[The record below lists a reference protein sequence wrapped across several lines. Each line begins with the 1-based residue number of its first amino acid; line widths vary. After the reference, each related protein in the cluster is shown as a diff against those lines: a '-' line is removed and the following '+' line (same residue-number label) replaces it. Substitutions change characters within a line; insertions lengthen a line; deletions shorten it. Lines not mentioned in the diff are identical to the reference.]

1 VDRRV
6 AQGRL
11 PASRDDRDSSR
22 NVDSRASDGRI
33 AARLASVAIG
43 VALVAIAL
51 YVYTFSHPYRFY
63 DHFEWQAQ
71 AFLEGQAAIRYP
83 VAATADSPGN
93 FFFQD
98 VLPVPSSDGVS
109 RGLIPFP
116 PLPALVL
123 APFVAAWGRAA
134 DGQLIFAIIGAIDV
148 GIAWWVLGRLPI
160 RRWVRLAGTAFFG
173 FGTVLWYAAQIGTTW
188 YQAHVIAVG
197 LALLAVGLA
206 IGADPEAATDEPADF
221 DHEDEDGSPDRQPA
235 DPGHGSSPMPAGGQ
249 DVGLPVRA
257 RALAAGFSGRQFL
270 AGFLFGLACTARLT
284 MIFAAPFFLFVG
296 GGGSWLRRGWSSGL
310 GAAIPIAGLV
320 IYNVVATGHLFNPA
334 YDYLYH
340 LEAGFYTA
348 LNYNPSWGIEDPQY
362 LPQNIGIM
370 FFSTPAIAPDVV
382 PATLGGGSA
391 LCTVPGSIRTLFDAS
406 CPIALPRDIGM
417 SVILTSPAYL
427 LLAAS
432 FKGRGRS
439 RLVGGA
445 FLAVFL
451 IAVVNLMHFSQGW
464 VQFGYRF
471 SLDFLPWALVL
482 VALGMDRLRST
493 PAVIAAGVLIVV
505 SVAVN
510 LWGVVMG
517 NALGW

>member
-11 PASRDDRDSSR
+11 PASREDRDSIR
-22 NVDSRASDGRI
+22 NVESRATDGRF

-43 VALVAIAL
+43 VGLVAIAL
-51 YVYTFSHPYRFY
+51 YVYTSTHPFRFY
-63 DHFEWQAQ
+63 DHFEWQAE

-83 VAATADSPGN
+83 VEATADSPGN
-93 FFFQD
+93 SFFQD
-98 VLPVPSSDGVS
+98 VLPVASSDGVS

-123 APFVAAWGRAA
+123 VPFVAAWGRAA

-160 RRWVRLAGTAFFG
+160 RRWVRLSATIFFG

-188 YQAHVIAVG
+188 YQAHVVAVG

-206 IGADPEAATDEPADF
+206 IGADPEAATDEFA
-221 DHEDEDGSPDRQPA
+221 EIDEDDLPEGQAGTDL
-235 DPGHGSSPMPAGGQ
+235 DLGSSPRLASDPGRLARTLGLVGGI
-249 DVGLPVRA
+249 
-257 RALAAGFSGRQFL
+257 SGRQFV

-296 GGGSWLRRGWSSGL
+296 GGGSWLRRGWSAGL
-310 GAAIPIAGLV
+310 GAAIPIAALV
-320 IYNVVATGHLFNPA
+320 AYNIVSTGHLFNPA

-348 LNYNPSWGIEDPQY
+348 LNYNTAWGIEDPLY

-382 PATLGGGSA
+382 PATLGGGQA
-391 LCTVPGSIRTLFDAS
+391 LCTDPGAIRTLFDAN

-427 LLAAS
+427 LIAGS
-432 FKGRGRS
+432 FRGLGRN

-445 FLAVFL
+445 FVAVLL
-451 IAVVNLMHFSQGW
+451 IAIVNLMHFSQGW

-471 SLDFLPWALVL
+471 SLDFLPWALIL
-482 VALGMDRLRST
+482 VALGLDRLRST
-493 PAVIAAGVLIVV
+493 AAVVAGGALIVT

>member
-11 PASRDDRDSSR
+11 LASRDDLDSTR
-22 NVDSRASDGRI
+22 NGDSRATDGRV

-43 VALVAIAL
+43 LGLVVIAL
-51 YVYTFSHPYRFY
+51 YVYTLTHPYRFY

-83 VAATADSPGN
+83 VKATADSPGN
-93 FFFQD
+93 YFFQD
-98 VLPVPSSDGVS
+98 VLPVPSSDGVD

-123 APFVAAWGRAA
+123 LPFIAAWGMAA
-134 DGQLIFAIIGAIDV
+134 DGQMIFAILGAIDV

-160 RRWVRLAGTAFFG
+160 RRSVRIATTIFFG
-173 FGTVLWYAAQIGTTW
+173 FGTVFWYAAQIGTTW
-188 YQAHVIAVG
+188 YQAHVVAVG

-206 IGADPEAATDEPADF
+206 IGADPDAAV
-221 DHEDEDGSPDRQPA
+221 DEDDLPDRPSDARQPT
-235 DPGHGSSPMPAGGQ
+235 
-249 DVGLPVRA
+249 GLSR
-257 RALAAGFSGRQFL
+257 LISGRQFL
-270 AGFLFGLACTARLT
+270 AGFLFGLACAARLT
-284 MIFAAPFFLFVG
+284 MIFAAPFFILVG
-296 GGGSWLRRGWSSGL
+296 GGGWWLRRGWSAAL
-310 GAAIPIAGLV
+310 GAAIPIAALL
-320 IYNVVATGHLFNPA
+320 IYNIVSTGHIFNPA

-348 LNYNPSWGIEDPQY
+348 LNYNPAWGIEDPRY
-362 LPQNIGIM
+362 LAQNVGIM
-370 FFSTPAIAPDVV
+370 LFSTPAFAPDVV
-382 PATLGGGSA
+382 PSALGGGQA
-391 LCTVPGSIRTLFDAS
+391 LCTQPGAVRTLFDAA

-417 SVILTSPAYL
+417 SVLLTSPAYL
-427 LLAAS
+427 LVAGAA
-432 FKGRGRS
+432 RRYGRS
-439 RLVGGA
+439 RLVSGA
-445 FLAVFL
+445 FLVVAI
-451 IAVVNLMHFSQGW
+451 IAIVNLMHFSQGW

-471 SLDFLPWALVL
+471 SLDFLPWALLL
-482 VALGMDRLRST
+482 VAIGLDRLRSSA
-493 PAVIAAGVLIVV
+493 AVAAGMALVAV

>member
-1 VDRRV
+1 MASWHERFEVDRRV

-11 PASRDDRDSSR
+11 PASAEDRDSSL
-22 NVDSRASDGRI
+22 ASDAPAEHGR

-43 VALVAIAL
+43 VGLVVIAL
-51 YVYTFSHPYRFY
+51 YVYTFTHPYRFY

-71 AFLEGQAAIRYP
+71 AFLEGQVAIRYP
-83 VAATADSPGN
+83 VEATPDSPGN
-93 FFFQD
+93 WFFQD

-116 PLPALVL
+116 PLPAVILV
-123 APFVAAWGRAA
+123 PFVAAWGRAA

-160 RRWVRLAGTAFFG
+160 RPWVRLAGTIFFG

-188 YQAHVIAVG
+188 YQAHVVAVG
-197 LALLAVGLA
+197 LALLAIGLA
-206 IGADPEAATDEPADF
+206 IGADPDAARDQE
-221 DHEDEDGSPDRQPA
+221 HLSRDGPERIGDTSNRGPV
-235 DPGHGSSPMPAGGQ
+235 GSL
-249 DVGLPVRA
+249 VGLVHILTREI
-257 RALAAGFSGRQFL
+257 SGRQFL

-284 MIFAAPFFLFVG
+284 MIFAAPFFILVG
-296 GGGSWLRRGWSSGL
+296 GGGTWLRRGWSAAL
-310 GAAIPIAGLV
+310 GAALPIAALLLF
-320 IYNVVATGHLFNPA
+320 NVVATGHIFNPA

-340 LEAGFYTA
+340 LEASFYTA
-348 LNYNPSWGIEDPQY
+348 LHYNPAWGIEDPRY

-370 FFSTPAIAPDVV
+370 LFSGPAIAPDVI
-382 PATLGGGSA
+382 PATLGGGQA
-391 LCTVPGSIRTLFDAS
+391 LCTDPGAVRTLFDAD

-417 SVILTSPAYL
+417 SVVLTSPAFL
-427 LLAAS
+427 LIAAA
-432 FKGRGRS
+432 FRRYGRS
-439 RLVGGA
+439 RLATGA
-445 FLAVFL
+445 FLAVFV
-451 IAVVNLMHFSQGW
+451 IAIVNLMHFSQGW

-482 VALGMDRLRST
+482 VAIGLDRLRSAA
-493 PAVIAAGVLIVV
+493 AVVGGILVAT

-517 NALGW
+517 NQLGW

>member
-11 PASRDDRDSSR
+11 PASREDLDSTR
-22 NVDSRASDGRI
+22 NGNTQAVEGRVT
-33 AARLASVAIG
+33 ARLASVAIG
-43 VALVAIAL
+43 LGLVVIAL
-51 YVYTFSHPYRFY
+51 YVYTFTHPYRFY

-93 FFFQD
+93 AFFQD
-98 VLPVPSSDGVS
+98 VLPVASSDGVD

-123 APFVAAWGRAA
+123 LPFVAAWGLAA
-134 DGQLIFAIIGAIDV
+134 DGQVIFAIIGAIDV

-160 RRWVRLAGTAFFG
+160 RRSVRLATTVFFG

-188 YQAHVIAVG
+188 YEAHVIAVG
-197 LALLAVGLA
+197 LALLAVGIA
-206 IGADPEAATDEPADF
+206 IGADPGAAS
-221 DHEDEDGSPDRQPA
+221 DEDDLPDPPSGARP
-235 DPGHGSSPMPAGGQ
+235 PT
-249 DVGLPVRA
+249 GLSRA
-257 RALAAGFSGRQFL
+257 ISGRQFL
-270 AGFLFGLACTARLT
+270 AGFLFGLACAARLT
-284 MIFAAPFFLFVG
+284 MIFAAPFFILVG
-296 GGGSWLRRGWSSGL
+296 GGGTWLRRGWSAAL
-310 GAAIPIAGLV
+310 GAAIPIAALLA
-320 IYNVVATGHLFNPA
+320 YNIVSTGHVFNPA

-348 LNYNPSWGIEDPQY
+348 LNYNPAWGIEDPRY
-362 LPQNIGIM
+362 LVQNVGIM
-370 FFSTPAIAPDVV
+370 LFSTPAIAPDVV
-382 PATLGGGSA
+382 PSALGGGQA
-391 LCTVPGSIRTLFDAS
+391 LCTDPGAVRTLFDAS

-417 SVILTSPAYL
+417 SIVLTSPAYL
-427 LLAAS
+427 LIAAS
-432 FKGRGRS
+432 ARRYGRS
-439 RLVGGA
+439 RLVSGA
-445 FLAVFL
+445 ILVVAI
-451 IAVVNLMHFSQGW
+451 IAIVNLMHFSQGW

-471 SLDFLPWALVL
+471 SLDFLPWAIVV
-482 VALGMDRLRST
+482 VAIGLERLRSSV
-493 PAVIAAGVLIVV
+493 AVAIGWALIVV

>member
-11 PASRDDRDSSR
+11 PGSQDDLDGAR
-22 NVDSRASDGRI
+22 NGDARTDDGRVM
-33 AARLASVAIG
+33 ARLASVG
-43 VALVAIAL
+43 VGLGLVVIAL
-51 YVYTFSHPYRFY
+51 CVYTFTHPFRYY

-71 AFLEGQAAIRYP
+71 AFLEGQVAIRYP
-83 VAATADSPGN
+83 VEATADSPGN
-93 FFFQD
+93 WFFQD
-98 VLPVPSSDGVS
+98 VLPVDSSDGVP

-123 APFVAAWGRAA
+123 VPFVAAWGRAA
-134 DGQLIFAIIGAIDV
+134 DGQLIFAIIGALDV

-160 RRWVRLAGTAFFG
+160 RRWARLAATVVFG
-173 FGTVLWYAAQIGTTW
+173 FGTVFWYAAQIGTTW

-206 IGADPEAATDEPADF
+206 IGADPVSAMDEDDLADESTEPAAGGG
-221 DHEDEDGSPDRQPA
+221 ESSTAAAGPDRP
-235 DPGHGSSPMPAGGQ
+235 
-249 DVGLPVRA
+249 A
-257 RALAAGFSGRQFL
+257 RAAELLRAVNGRQFL

-284 MIFAAPFFLFVG
+284 MIFAAPFFVLVG
-296 GGGSWLRRGWSSGL
+296 GGGSWLRRGWSAAL
-310 GAAIPIAGLV
+310 GAAIPIGALV
-320 IYNVVATGHLFNPA
+320 AFNVISTGHLFNPA

-348 LNYNPSWGIEDPQY
+348 LNYNPAWGIEDPRY

-370 FFSTPAIAPDVV
+370 LFSTPAIAPDVI
-382 PATLGGGSA
+382 PSTLGGGAA
-391 LCTVPGSIRTLFDAS
+391 LCTDPAAVRTLFDAD

-417 SVILTSPAYL
+417 SVVLTSPAYL
-427 LLAAS
+427 LIGGS
-432 FKGRGRS
+432 IRQYGRS
-439 RLVGGA
+439 RLVSGA
-445 FLAVFL
+445 FLAIF
-451 IAVVNLMHFSQGW
+451 IVVIVSLMHFSQGW

-471 SLDFLPWALVL
+471 SLDFLPWALIP
-482 VALGMDRLRST
+482 VALGLDRLRST
-493 PAVIAAGVLIVV
+493 IAIAIGVLLIAL

-517 NALGW
+517 NQLGW